1 MKLNKNELRQLIL
14 EVVQEQ
20 EEPQQKYE
28 PQFSDYEQRSLVLK
42 GQTIEVLREMLMQ
55 LKTLTY
61 YTTPARSPGA
71 VAGERALAGAI
82 QETEGKK

>member
-20 EEPQQKYE
+20 EGAPQEYE
-28 PQFSDYEQRSLVLK
+28 PQFSDYEQRSLVQNQEMI
-42 GQTIEVLREMLMQ
+42 GVLQEMLMQ

-61 YTTPARSPGA
+61 YSTPARSPGA
-71 VAGERALAGAI
+71 VAGESAMAGAI
-82 QETEGKK
+82 QENEYKE

>member
-20 EEPQQKYE
+20 EGTEKEYE
-28 PQFSDYEQRSLVLK
+28 PQFTEFEQISLVLNT
-42 GQTIEVLREMLMQ
+42 QIIETLQEMLMQ

-61 YTTPARSPGA
+61 YSTPARSPGA
-71 VAGERALAGAI
+71 TAGERAMAGAI
-82 QETEGKK
+82 QENEDKK